1 MKVGEVY
8 QWLDQG
14 AAILLEECKIADP
27 IPEDRKDEFMEDP
40 EAFLKSW
47 PNEKGWTIK
56 LLQTGEILGVHEN
69 TLEA

>member
-1 MKVGEVY
+1 M
-8 QWLDQG
+8 
-14 AAILLEECKIADP
+14 EECKIADP